1 MARQQRRYAA
11 GPNSRTM
18 VVVCRRTSFVVITPQ
33 IAIGDR
39 LRNLAREDSPCYSR
53 AIVLQRLTRGASRDD
68 NRLGSAQGR
77 GISQFLRVRAEG
89 GTATR
94 RSYRHRSLL
103 YPVSSTGSHLSGG
116 RTRYT
121 VLA

>member
-1 MARQQRRYAA
+1 MAVKTQLRKVVCSRRRMARQQRRYAA

-53 AIVLQRLTRGASRDD
+53 AILLQRLTYGASREDD
-68 NRLGSAQGR
+68 PLGSAQRR
-77 GISQFLRVRAEG
+77 GILQFLRIRAG
-89 GTATR
+89 G
-94 RSYRHRSLL
+94 RHRDVAVI
-103 YPVSSTGSHLSGG
+103 PAP
-116 RTRYT
+116 
-121 VLA
+121 LAALAC